1 MNLDVEDDIRWGDLI
16 DESWNKWTAHELE
29 ERWAALKSKVD
40 MSATHRGEY
49 LVYICDTL
57 FKTS

>member
-1 MNLDVEDDIRWGDLI
+1 MDLEAEDDIRWGDLI
-16 DESWNKWTAHELE
+16 DESWNKWTARKLE

-40 MSATHRGEY
+40 TSATHRCEY
-49 LVYICDTL
+49 LAYICDTL